1 MHQKLFTSQAF
12 LFISAALTAILSSN
26 WKNNNTVLMVSKI
39 QTSKLN
45 NPTAISF
52 EGPFLVRLELTSVIV
67 SIYLFIYLLMN
78 VYTGYSLAVKDTI
91 YFICNKIH
99 WYH

>member
-1 MHQKLFTSQAF
+1 
-12 LFISAALTAILSSN
+12 
-26 WKNNNTVLMVSKI
+26 MVSKI

-99 WYH
+99 

>member
-67 SIYLFIYLLMN
+67 FIYLFIYL
-78 VYTGYSLAVKDTI
+78 
-91 YFICNKIH
+91 FINECLYRI
-99 WYH
+99 